1 MIINEN
7 NMLIKYFE
15 EDIDIVKE
23 KHQVSKSNQI
33 QLEYIPNKDLD
44 ISVYNESKEEI
55 TEFELGDVGVITFSN
70 DLSKAIVYVDYTAI
84 GKWMISSEKVYINY
98 TNRDE
103 VLETLEDL
111 IEQQYEIIEQVK
123 VVGDVQTIITKMQGN
138 IDNLRELY
146 DIVLN
151 NETILQN
158 IKVRIEE
165 CIAEKDRMVNALN
178 EVISTANTTKQAL
191 EQATNTA
198 NTTKDDIINT
208 TNTCK
213 SEINTLVSDS
223 KSQMNSFTSEKENEL
238 TQTANTCVDN
248 VNNAT
253 TIANNK
259 MTELNQWVLDNGD
272 IVDLDSRVKNIKNHL
287 FHNNKIKMIA
297 HRGFSGYAPE
307 NTIPAFRLAGS
318 NKYWGTECDIH
329 ETADGKFVIM
339 HDDTLDR
346 TTNGTGSISSKTLE
360 EIKGFVIDS
369 GTFITYNP
377 TLKVPTLEE
386 YLQVCKEYN
395 LIPVIEIKNLNTNS
409 ITNFLAILKAYQVLE
424 CCLIISFDK
433 TVLENIRSMNE
444 KIEIAYLSNTMTSS
458 DIEYCS
464 QNRFHINVAY
474 SVITKELIE
483 ESHSKDVLVG
493 AWTIDDKTTIDTLI
507 SNGIDFITTNGYIR
521 GKEYELHKP
530 YVEIDGLHYGRHTYG
545 NGVPYELAHSENL
558 TDKTRIWSDKLN
570 KLEGWETKVGSNI
583 KLGFQVS
590 VLFYDENKIGIS
602 DLGWLPDGSAVDIP
616 SNAVYYEL
624 YIGTPDSRNIESSE
638 WPNLRKIRA
647 LLF

>member
-15 EDIDIVKE
+15 EDIDIEKE

-55 TEFELGDVGVITFSN
+55 TEFELGNVGVITFSN

-123 VVGDVQTIITKMQGN
+123 VIGDVQTIITKMQGN

-151 NETILQN
+151 NETILEN
-158 IKVRIEE
+158 IKIRIEE

-178 EVISTANTTKQAL
+178 DVISTANTSKQAL

-198 NTTKDDIINT
+198 NTTKDDIVNA

-213 SEINTLVSDS
+213 SEINNLISDS

-253 TIANNK
+253 TTANNK

-318 NKYWGTECDIH
+318 NKYWGAECDVQ
-329 ETADGKFVIM
+329 ETSDGKFVIM
-339 HDDTLDR
+339 HDDTVDR
-346 TTNGTGSISSKTLE
+346 MTNGTGSVSSKTLIQ
-360 EIKGFVIDS
+360 IKNLTIDS
-369 GTFITYNP
+369 GNFIEFNP
-377 TLKVPTLEE
+377 TLRVPTLEE
-386 YLQVCKEYN
+386 YLQICKECG
-395 LIPVIEIKNLNTNS
+395 LIPVIELKSIKIAS
-409 ITNFLAILKAYQVLE
+409 IPNFLDILNSHQVLD

-433 TVLENIRSMNE
+433 SILEAIRMENE
-444 KIEIAYLSNTMTSS
+444 KVEIAYLSNTMTSA
-458 DIEYCS
+458 DITYCS
-464 QNRFHINVAY
+464 EKRFHINVEHTA
-474 SVITKELIE
+474 ITKALIE
-483 ESHSKDVLVG
+483 EAHKKDVLVG
-493 AWTIDDKTTIDTLI
+493 AWTIDDKTTIDILI

-583 KLGFQVS
+583 KIGFQVA
-590 VLFYDENKIGIS
+590 VLFYDENKVGIN
-602 DLGWLPDGSAVDIP
+602 DLGWLPDNTSLDIP
-616 SNAVYYEL
+616 ANAVYYEL
-624 YIGTPDSRNIESSE
+624 YLGTPDGRNIESSE